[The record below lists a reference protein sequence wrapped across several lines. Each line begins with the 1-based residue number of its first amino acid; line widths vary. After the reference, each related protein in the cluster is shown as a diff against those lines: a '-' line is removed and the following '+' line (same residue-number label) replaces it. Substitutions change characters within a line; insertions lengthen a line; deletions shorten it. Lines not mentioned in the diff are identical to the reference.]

1 MSEVLKIAIIG
12 DYNFTYNSHH
22 ATNLSLDH
30 ASDFLEIEVNYYW
43 IKINEAIQHKRVYF
57 EQFDGIW
64 IAPGPFL
71 NHFFL
76 NGVYK
81 LVMESNVPVL
91 LTGEGYKYFFEYL
104 ISTHQLNPYG
114 EKLISDNLIEGSQ
127 FERVTIF
134 PQTKEFEKLYENCNS
149 TELSSARFSLY
160 PQLMEQLTGYLIEI
174 EATNQFDD
182 PEIVSLKNHPF
193 FVACSFCPQISSTR
207 DLPHPLIYT
216 FLKMALEL
224 SKSKF
229 SQLV

>member
-76 NGVYK
+76 NGVFK
-81 LVMESNVPVL
+81 LVHESNVPVF
-91 LTGEGYKYFFEYL
+91 LTGEGFKYFFEYL
-104 ISTHQLNPYG
+104 ISIHQLNPYG

-127 FERVTIF
+127 FERVNVY
-134 PQTKEFEKLYENCNS
+134 PQSKEFERLYENGNQ
-149 TELSSARFSLY
+149 TELSSSRFSLY
-160 PQLMEQLTGYLIEI
+160 PQLIEQLSGYLIDI
-174 EATNQFDD
+174 EATNEFDD
-182 PEIVSLKNHPF
+182 PEIVSLKNHSF
-193 FVACSFCPQISSTR
+193 FIACSFCPQISSTR